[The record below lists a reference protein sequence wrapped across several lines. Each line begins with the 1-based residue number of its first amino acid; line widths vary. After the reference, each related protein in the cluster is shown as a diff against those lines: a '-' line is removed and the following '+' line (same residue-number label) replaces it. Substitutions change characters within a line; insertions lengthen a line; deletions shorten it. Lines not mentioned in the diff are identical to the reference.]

1 MDAFKDRLS
10 QRARDT
16 SRPALAHGSRGRA
29 LSAPEQ
35 ALADALMEI
44 MGARQHDFT
53 AVAAALA
60 DRGITAP
67 VSGRKDW
74 DLALLTAELTALNA
88 DFDTVYADHG
98 YGA

>member
-1 MDAFKDRLS
+1 MDPFTDRLS

-16 SRPALAHGSRGRA
+16 GRPALAHQCAGRELTGA
-29 LSAPEQ
+29 ES

-44 MGARQHDFT
+44 YGTGEHDF
-53 AVAAALA
+53 AVVARALA
-60 DRGITAP
+60 DRGTVAP

-74 DLALLTAELTALNA
+74 DEALLAAELTAINA
-88 DFDTVYADHG
+88 DLDAAYAEHG